1 MRQFMELALAASALT
16 VCCCLMK
23 GVVDKRELQG
33 AVMMQQWRITYYT
46 LHCMCVAGARRAFV
60 RVCMT
65 CTYLHALAVLVSVI
79 IRSRSTYARM
89 CGAQPFCQFPQAE
102 DEPAASHLPIY

>member
-79 IRSRSTYARM
+79 ISLSLYIRPNVWRSALLSVPTGGR
-89 CGAQPFCQFPQAE
+89 
-102 DEPAASHLPIY
+102 